1 MDKITADNF
10 FCLQR
15 EHWFSKMQL
24 FDASRV
30 LMGGITQSIYFRWD
44 KYPEEVIHFYLRRKI
59 NIMGI
64 LALLIIQL
72 LLQVDKAIN

>member
-1 MDKITADNF
+1 
-10 FCLQR
+10 
-15 EHWFSKMQL
+15 
-24 FDASRV
+24 
-30 LMGGITQSIYFRWD
+30 MGGITQSIYFRWD

-72 LLQVDKAIN
+72 LLQVGKAIN